1 MDVIVQNGHFYEAQ
15 LPVKHCPSV
24 SGCRS
29 VIRQANA
36 NNIFQLTENFVLTL
50 KVNTRDF
57 SFFFYSRLSFS
68 YNSLAS
74 QRNNIFQEPNH
85 KSIWLH
91 YLLVIPSSQ
100 YNPNI
105 VNELPFDLTASFISQ
120 CGQNH
125 FYIDHK
131 EEGTYQR
138 V

>member
-57 SFFFYSRLSFS
+57 SFFFLFEIIFFIQQPGLTEKQHFSGTQSQKYLVTLFIGHSELSI
-68 YNSLAS
+68 
-74 QRNNIFQEPNH
+74 QP
-85 KSIWLH
+85 
-91 YLLVIPSSQ
+91 
-100 YNPNI
+100 
-105 VNELPFDLTASFISQ
+105 
-120 CGQNH
+120 
-125 FYIDHK
+125 
-131 EEGTYQR
+131 
-138 V
+138 